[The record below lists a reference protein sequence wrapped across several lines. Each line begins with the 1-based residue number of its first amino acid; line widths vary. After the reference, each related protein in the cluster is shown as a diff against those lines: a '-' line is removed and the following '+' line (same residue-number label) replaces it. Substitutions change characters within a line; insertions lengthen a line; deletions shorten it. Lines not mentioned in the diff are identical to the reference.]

1 MSVCSLICLSVVSF
15 GWLAE
20 KIHCCAP
27 IGAFLCGLLKK
38 QEMIKLIV
46 MLSYICRVLNVP
58 LKSACEPANDTA
70 AVEDTAKETAV
81 GDEEPLLGAW
91 MQAICFL
98 FCCR

>member
-1 MSVCSLICLSVVSF
+1 M
-15 GWLAE
+15 
-20 KIHCCAP
+20 
-27 IGAFLCGLLKK
+27 KK

-81 GDEEPLLGAW
+81 VDEEPLLGAW
-91 MQAICFL
+91 MQATLYRIEFSFAVDRCSHEAFFTNVIFL
-98 FCCR
+98 ILFNVLNC